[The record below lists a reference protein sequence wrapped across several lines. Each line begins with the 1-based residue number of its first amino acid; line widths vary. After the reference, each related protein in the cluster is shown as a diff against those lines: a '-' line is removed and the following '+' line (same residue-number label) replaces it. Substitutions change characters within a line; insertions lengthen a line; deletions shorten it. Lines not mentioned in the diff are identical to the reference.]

1 MKKLNGVVFDGKFYE
16 VVNVVNKDFLGCQ
29 GCAFGNMRCKVVCL
43 FFEGNVIFRLNKQI
57 TQKLNGE
64 KPLKIRRK

>member
-16 VVNVVNKDFLGCQ
+16 VVDKDFLGCQ

-43 FFEGNVIFRLNKQI
+43 SFGGDAIFRLNQKI
-57 TQKLNGE
+57 TDKVNNE
-64 KPLKIRRK
+64 NR